1 MSRLGT
7 AECLI
12 LGSSG
17 RLVSDKIR
25 PGPAQ
30 SRRTHRLMGI
40 DHYLIFGGLGDGIQ
54 IMVYHPLAV
63 MLFPA
68 RKHISD
74 ITGFDGIVAV
84 VFHKC
89 ICCVEMPFVVSYGS
103 GSLVMH
109 DHFHTFGLGIVTDF
123 LKIEIRI
130 RSHEIEDI
138 VLKMA
143 EPVLPALVPALDK
156 HSVEAVFR
164 GEVNVFLHICSSC
177 SMMTVRLY
185 FRIISDSELHGRQV
199 PGIGPL

>member
-17 RLVSDKIR
+17 RLIGDKVR

-63 MLFPA
+63 MLLPA

-74 ITGFDGIVAV
+74 ITGLDGIVAV
-84 VFHKC
+84 VFHKR
-89 ICCVEMPFVVSYGS
+89 ICRVEMPLVVSYGS

-109 DHFHTFGLGIVTDF
+109 NHFHSLRLGVVTDF
-123 LKIEIRI
+123 L
-130 RSHEIEDI
+130 
-138 VLKMA
+138 
-143 EPVLPALVPALDK
+143 
-156 HSVEAVFR
+156 
-164 GEVNVFLHICSSC
+164 
-177 SMMTVRLY
+177 
-185 FRIISDSELHGRQV
+185 
-199 PGIGPL
+199 